1 MVDVV
6 DVEVVVDDDV
16 ELMVVV
22 EEVVLV
28 DVVVDV
34 VVVTSM
40 HSHTYVACHLL
51 LPHLLSP
58 TQVPPVHL
66 KTKKNYSTQLKIG
79 THRATCL
86 NFAVG
91 GKYAFLKNSQ
101 DFSCCCVLL
110 FSTLCVK
117 LELEIKFMCT
127 RFKKLFWETVKNVRF
142 LLTRCNFFW

>member
-1 MVDVV
+1 MWECLFAVGDSDPWRSPEARHTTIAGKYVVVEDCNLLCKSIFQLVVEVVVDVEVVVVEVVVDVV
-6 DVEVVVDDDV
+6 DVEVVDDDV
-16 ELMVVV
+16 ELVVVV

-66 KTKKNYSTQLKIG
+66 KTKKNIIRRS
-79 THRATCL
+79 
-86 NFAVG
+86 
-91 GKYAFLKNSQ
+91 
-101 DFSCCCVLL
+101 
-110 FSTLCVK
+110 
-117 LELEIKFMCT
+117 
-127 RFKKLFWETVKNVRF
+127 
-142 LLTRCNFFW
+142 